1 MVRLFNDDASKA
13 AITSAWEKLVAEAKP
28 GDTIVLSYAG
38 HGGQEPAPPS
48 RHDKTTI
55 ESFLLGHFEPS
66 GPGTRERIV
75 DDEVFAWLQA
85 ADKKGI
91 KVILVADSC
100 HSGGMERSAS
110 APGVKFR
117 RMTYPAITDDQLKFP
132 PPEIAKL
139 TKDDFQNVTFVAAVP
154 ADKLVPEVTIEGQK
168 RGALSWAFSRAVE
181 GRADKDGDGEVS
193 EFELLGY
200 IVPAVHALVESQ
212 QTPQVLPLRA
222 RSVALVTLR
231 EAGTRPAAQG
241 EVPADE
247 DALKLKL
254 AVEGGDAGAVA
265 DLPFVTVVAD
275 KTQADLVWSA
285 DGKVEHV
292 VGGVVAE
299 NVDAEASRA
308 SSPNGRR

>member
-1 MVRLFNDDASKA
+1 MSLVLGASAPAWGADLYGLTIGIDDYEGTVNDLDGAVNDAKDVSQALESAGARKVVRLFNDDASKD
-13 AITSAWEKLVAEAKP
+13 AITSAWETLVAEAKP
-28 GDTIVLSYAG
+28 GDTIVFSYAG

-75 DDEVFAWLQA
+75 DDEMFAWLQA

-132 PPEIAKL
+132 PPEIAKI

-154 ADKLVPEVTIEGQK
+154 ADKPVPEVTIEGKK

-212 QTPQVLPLRA
+212 QTPQVLPLHA

-231 EAGTRPAAQG
+231 GRARSRPRK
-241 EVPADE
+241 P
-247 DALKLKL
+247 K
-254 AVEGGDAGAVA
+254 
-265 DLPFVTVVAD
+265 
-275 KTQADLVWSA
+275 
-285 DGKVEHV
+285 
-292 VGGVVAE
+292 
-299 NVDAEASRA
+299 
-308 SSPNGRR
+308 RRPMMRR